1 MKVQKKQ
8 CSKHLNLKT
17 AMGLR
22 NQQQGLHLQIKTLDG
37 LSVFKSVV
45 SIDDTFPS
53 ATAVTDG
60 AKNGMLG
67 R

>member
-1 MKVQKKQ
+1 MFKAPE
-8 CSKHLNLKT
+8 LKDCYG
-17 AMGLR
+17 A
-22 NQQQGLHLQIKTLDG
+22 LDG

>member
-1 MKVQKKQ
+1 MFKAPE
-8 CSKHLNLKT
+8 LKDCYGAAKST
-17 AMGLR
+17 AGASS
-22 NQQQGLHLQIKTLDG
+22 LDG